1 MKPKY
6 WLLISLF
13 SVILASFTLVMAE
26 EETHGDDEKPH
37 WTYAGE
43 AGPEHW
49 GSLSEDYAVCGS
61 GMAQSP
67 INLLIADF
75 IEADLTNIQFNYGT
89 TKLNANNTGHSIQ
102 VDVDAGSSIS
112 YNGIVYALKQFHFH
126 TPSEHTIEGEH
137 ATMEVH
143 FVHEDPLTK
152 NLAVVGIFMLMD
164 EGDDKP
170 AYADVFANMLPE
182 AGKATVD
189 GITLDLNALL
199 PEDTTY
205 LTYQGSLTTPPC
217 SQIVRWLL
225 LGGGVRVSQAQLE
238 AFQAIYAMNARPTQD
253 QHDRD
258 LLVDITE

>member
-1 MKPKY
+1 MKLKY
-6 WLLISLF
+6 LLLISLL
-13 SVILASFTLVMAE
+13 SVILASFTLIMAE

-37 WTYAGE
+37 WTYEGE

-49 GSLSEDYAVCGS
+49 GSLGEAYAVCGT

-67 INLLIADF
+67 INILATEF
-75 IEADLTNIQFNYGT
+75 VEADLTNIQFSYGT

-102 VDVDAGSSIS
+102 VDVDAGSSIR
-112 YNGIVYALKQFHFH
+112 YNGIVYNLKQFHFH
-126 TPSEHTIEGEH
+126 TPSEHTIEGGH
-137 ATMEVH
+137 ADMEVH
-143 FVHEDPLTK
+143 FVHEDPDTK
-152 NLAVVGIFMLMD
+152 NLAVIGIFLVMG
-164 EGDDKP
+164 GDDNTV
-170 AYADVFANMLPE
+170 YADVFANMLPE
-182 AGKATVD
+182 AGKKTIADV
-189 GITLDLNALL
+189 TLDLNALL

-217 SQIVRWLL
+217 SQIVRWLV
-225 LGGGVRVSQAQLE
+225 LGGTVYLSQAQIE